1 MEEPMP
7 NRVQLKTVD
16 NEVAIFSE
24 THRVWNHYNIL
35 LVLLSFARFLTT
47 AWTEDATW
55 PLMALPQVGHDS
67 KGAISHERRGHQLL
81 VSCILVVMLFSFK
94 ETF

>member
-1 MEEPMP
+1 MP

-24 THRVWNHYNIL
+24 THRVRNHYNIL

-47 AWTEDATW
+47 A
-55 PLMALPQVGHDS
+55 
-67 KGAISHERRGHQLL
+67 
-81 VSCILVVMLFSFK
+81 
-94 ETF
+94 